1 MISKLIP
8 LSILLLIASCAST
21 VVTDS
26 EPELVDVRQGEQVK
40 QICFASSINGWREVE
55 GQRHSVILTKGVRDE
70 YKLELSGVCD
80 VSNAMMN
87 IATRTR
93 GSSCLTRGDEI
104 IVTDG
109 FSGVDRCFIK
119 RIYQWDSSLLEE
131 SEESADSLEPEESK

>member
-1 MISKLIP
+1 
-8 LSILLLIASCAST
+8 
-21 VVTDS
+21 
-26 EPELVDVRQGEQVK
+26 
-40 QICFASSINGWREVE
+40 
-55 GQRHSVILTKGVRDE
+55 
-70 YKLELSGVCD
+70 
-80 VSNAMMN
+80 MMN